1 MREILFRAKR
11 IDNGEWVEGY
21 YGIKAKETDMEK
33 HYIMVSTYDANLSSY
48 PFYFTD
54 IQIDPETLCQYT
66 GLKDKNGNRIWEND
80 IVSFIDMTST
90 ESGYCE
96 RNCIGR
102 VAWDIEEVCFYV
114 TDRLSSESW
123 EVLQDCYAVGNIFD
137 NPELLNGE

>member
-11 IDNGEWVEGY
+11 IDNGEWVEGQY
-21 YGIKAKETDMEK
+21 AYILNPLTESGEPIKHLICNGTNIFNDE
-33 HYIMVSTYDANLSSY
+33 
-48 PFYFTD
+48 
-54 IQIDPETLCQYT
+54 IDPETLCQYT

-102 VAWDIEEVCFYV
+102 VAWDIEEACFYV
-114 TDRLSSESW
+114 TDRLSSESR